1 MQNQTENDLLEAL
14 ARPDN
19 LVEYQL
25 EREIATLATFRD
37 QLIAVEKSINA
48 SVAPVLDGPGDAIA
62 VSVQTAERR
71 ELFDLA
77 ATSDSGF
84 NKFVTVFT
92 ALCEEVEFLKA
103 TAKGKFYAQLML
115 FGHSKN
121 DDADEYQ
128 EGLLEAMMGRSLP
141 LFQDAANFA
150 NRLNEVV
157 LNIVWQLQAV
167 HSSSAGFSVALKE
180 VKLRPVYLALGDALA
195 VLLTLDTIIEG
206 NSMISKAWEKFKHV
220 AAILRT
226 DPARYGTD
234 PEKSATFDAL
244 LNDLDFSVASGN
256 LLRRCLDQQFEV
268 NVGISPAY
276 RDSIRTR
283 STELITEFLTKI
295 GSETETSESWQLV
308 GQFCVY
314 ALYRMLP
321 EVSGK
326 SSLDVLKKQFEFLW
340 KTQEQVPFVVLYSR
354 LVFTADAFLFR
365 FCSVPGLAPGAR
377 SLIPA
382 NPIAARGKYAD
393 TLEAALPAQAN
404 LLHSRVSAWLV
415 RAQMA
420 FADAPLLFNR
430 QPPMEIVRARAVL
443 VNQALYLAAGGQR
456 LFSNFLCSQLSLGR
470 DFKRKVIEPLTRI
483 CELLKVLEGSARSYS
498 SAIAE
503 ATPFIHRDNAIAIM
517 ELMLPLR
524 LRAASAAKNKIIAD
538 EQIRFVA
545 ASAELIQDL
554 VIGTESWTT
563 PRRIALD
570 IALSVVAQKVA
581 GQKEA
586 ENAELSNASSQL
598 SIFHEFQPM
607 MRSFCDCSLLYWVR
621 EILPAMVGVVCTVD
635 GTAGTPD
642 SDSRHGSRLQFVF
655 TAYSDAARV
664 LSVIIHLPPPPI
676 ASRRLVSDPTS
687 SAAAVQASTNSTT
700 TTTTTTTPT
709 GVELENGLFNVEHL
723 LTAYERFLHGIIQTD
738 IIQPL
743 VRAVETDLRVMVH
756 AVHLAHMEPPSLR
769 TGKPPL
775 VHLLGLPPIRVVG
788 ILVDIKAEVTH
799 ALEKDFYELT
809 TVALHDWKT
818 YGEMASLAA
827 HKYGIN
833 LADNH
838 LPMGCLDQGLDVLQ
852 IMRNIH
858 VFVARYDYNM
868 NQQFFVEKKVVK
880 GSKHIN
886 IVTTQSI
893 SSSIRQHG
901 TGMMNTT
908 VNFAYQYLSQ
918 KFQLFVQ
925 FLHDDYIKS
934 YLSKE
939 RRFFRRERKAL
950 DNRYPFD
957 HAVGLN
963 KDIRSL
969 GLTPDKLSFLDKF
982 RSLISEVGNALGYV
996 RMVRSAGMRS
1006 AAEAVKFVPDLDD
1019 IKSFADQ
1026 AKSVSSQQSSNGKGL
1041 SQETL
1046 DAAQQLDDVLKN
1058 LTASFAEGSD
1068 YFKLLVTVFQHGI
1081 LGRNSTSSTSQSTNS
1096 ATSSS
1101 GTSSSSSIKED
1112 HLRNFFLIIPSLTL
1126 SFVESLRS
1134 AKDRVEKGIKG
1145 TESYFCDDGFAMG
1158 IAYILSILRQNRQFD
1173 SLHWFD
1179 SVRQH
1184 HRSEL
1189 SAYKAEL
1196 ASISEASAAQAAKVK
1211 KMSSSQQSQ
1220 MREQLEAQKRA
1231 DLERAEELDF
1241 RAKRVLAQQVEYD
1254 QLYYAF
1260 CGARSFFQT
1269 ADTNDDDEAFVGL

>member
-1 MQNQTENDLLEAL
+1 MNSQQENDLLEAL

-25 EREIATLATFRD
+25 DREISTLSTFRD
-37 QLIAVEKSINA
+37 QLIAVEKSINS
-48 SVAPVLDGPGDAIA
+48 SVAPVLDGPGDAVA

-77 ATSDSGF
+77 ATTDSGF
-84 NKFVTVFT
+84 NKVVTVFT

-234 PEKSATFDAL
+234 PEKSIAFDSL
-244 LNDLDFSVASGN
+244 LNDLDVSVASGN

-268 NVGISPAY
+268 NVGLSPTY
-276 RDSIRTR
+276 RDSIRIR
-283 STELITEFLTKI
+283 STELISEFLTKI
-295 GSETETSESWQLV
+295 GSETETNESWQLV

-326 SSLDVLKKQFEFLW
+326 SSLDVLKKQFEYLW

-354 LVFTADAFLFR
+354 LIFTADGFLFR
-365 FCSVPGLAPGAR
+365 YCSVPGLAPGAK
-377 SLIPA
+377 SLSPA

-393 TLEAALPAQAN
+393 VLESALPAQAN
-404 LLHSRVSAWLV
+404 LLHSRVSAWVV

-483 CELLKVLEGSARSYS
+483 SELLKVLEGSARSFS

-503 ATPFIHRDNAIAIM
+503 VTPFIHRDNAIAIM

-570 IALSVVAQKVA
+570 LGLSVVAQKVA

-586 ENAELSNASSQL
+586 ENAELSNSSSQL
-598 SIFHEFQPM
+598 YIFHEFQPL

-621 EILPAMVGVVCTVD
+621 EILPAMVGVVCTVE
-635 GTAGTPD
+635 GTAGNPD
-642 SDSRHGSRLQFVF
+642 ADSRHGSRLQFVF
-655 TAYSDAARV
+655 TAYSDAARI

-676 ASRRLVSDPTS
+676 ATRRLVPDATS
-687 SAAAVQASTNSTT
+687 SAAAVLASSSSTSSSAA
-700 TTTTTTTPT
+700 
-709 GVELENGLFNVEHL
+709 GAEIENGLFNVEHL

-934 YLSKE
+934 YLAKE
-939 RRFFRRERKAL
+939 RRFFRRERKSL

-1019 IKSFADQ
+1019 IKSFSEQ
-1026 AKSVSSQQSSNGKGL
+1026 AKSVATQSSSNGKGL

-1081 LGRNSTSSTSQSTNS
+1081 LGRNSSAAQPTGGGASS
-1096 ATSSS
+1096 
-1101 GTSSSSSIKED
+1101 TSSSSSSVKED

-1145 TESYFCDDGFAMG
+1145 TESFFCDDGFAMG

-1184 HRSEL
+1184 HRGEL

-1196 ASISEASAAQAAKVK
+1196 ASISEASAAQAAKIK
-1211 KMSSSQQSQ
+1211 KMSSSQQAQ
-1220 MREQLEAQKRA
+1220 MREQVEAQKRS

-1269 ADTNDDDEAFVGL
+1269 ADTNDDDDEAFVGL